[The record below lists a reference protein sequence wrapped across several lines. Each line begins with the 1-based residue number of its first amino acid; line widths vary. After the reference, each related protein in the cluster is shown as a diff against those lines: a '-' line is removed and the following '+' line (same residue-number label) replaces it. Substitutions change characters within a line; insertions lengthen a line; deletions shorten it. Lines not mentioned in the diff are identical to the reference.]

1 MLEALFTSVIA
12 TEGIAVSSFLTCLA
26 GSLVLGALLAFV
38 FTYRSKTNYTKSF
51 VGTLLILPAV
61 VAIVIM
67 MVSGSIGTG
76 IAVAGTFSLGRFR
89 SIPGTARE
97 IGAIFLAMAVGLA
110 CGMGYLGFAAI
121 FAVVMGIVTLI
132 YNLTSLGEHSA
143 DSLDK
148 VLRITVPEDL
158 EYGAAF
164 GDVFSRYTTQANLI
178 GVKTTNLG
186 SLNRQTYSVRLKE
199 AGTEKA
205 LIDDLRVRNGNLEIN
220 MMVRG
225 AEEGETL

>member
-76 IAVAGTFSLGRFR
+76 IAVAGTFSLVRFR

-164 GDVFSRYTTQANLI
+164 GGVFSRYTTQANLI

-186 SLNRQTYSVRLKE
+186 SLNRLTYSVRLKE

>member
-1 MLEALFTSVIA
+1 MLESIFASVIA
-12 TEGIAVSSFLTCLA
+12 TEGIAVQSFLTCLF
-26 GSLVLGALLAFV
+26 GSLLMGAFLAFV
-38 FTYRSKTNYTKSF
+38 FTFKSKTTYSKSF

-76 IAVAGTFSLGRFR
+76 IAVAGTFSLVRFR

-121 FAVVMGIVTLI
+121 FAVVMGLVTAL
-132 YNLTSLGEHSA
+132 YNYSSLGEHSSTDA
-143 DSLDK
+143 DK

-164 GDVFSRYTTQANLI
+164 KEVFEHYTTDAKLV

-186 SLNRQTYSVRLKE
+186 SLNRLTYAVHMKDTDR
-199 AGTEKA
+199 EKDF
-205 LIDDLRVRNGNLEIN
+205 IDALRVRNGNLEIN
-220 MMVRG
+220 MMLRG
-225 AEEGETL
+225 AQEGETL

>member
-76 IAVAGTFSLGRFR
+76 IAVAGTFSLVRFR

-186 SLNRQTYSVRLKE
+186 SLNRLTYSVRLKE
-199 AGTEKA
+199 ASTEKA

>member
-12 TEGIAVSSFLTCLA
+12 TEGIAVSSFLACLA

-76 IAVAGTFSLGRFR
+76 IAVAGTFSLVRFR

-186 SLNRQTYSVRLKE
+186 SLNRLTYSVRLKE

>member
-61 VAIVIM
+61 VAIVIV
-67 MVSGSIGTG
+67 MVSGSNGTG
-76 IAVAGTFSLGRFR
+76 IAVAGTFSLVRFR

-121 FAVVMGIVTLI
+121 FAVVMGIVTLF

-186 SLNRQTYSVRLKE
+186 SLNRLTYSVRLKE

>member
-76 IAVAGTFSLGRFR
+76 IAVAGTFSLVRFR

-186 SLNRQTYSVRLKE
+186 SLNRLTYSVRLKE

-205 LIDDLRVRNGNLEIN
+205 LIHDLRVRNGNLEIN

>member
-1 MLEALFTSVIA
+1 MLEELFSSVIA
-12 TEGIAVSSFLTCLA
+12 SEGIAVSSFLTCLL
-26 GSLVLGALLAFV
+26 GSLLMGAFLAFV
-38 FTYRSKTNYTKSF
+38 FTYKSKTTYTKSF

-76 IAVAGTFSLGRFR
+76 IAVAGTFSLVRFR

-121 FAVVMGIVTLI
+121 FAVVMGIVTLF

-186 SLNRQTYSVRLKE
+186 SLNRLTYSVRLKE

>member
-76 IAVAGTFSLGRFR
+76 IAVAGTFSLVRFR

-186 SLNRQTYSVRLKE
+186 SLNRLTYSVRLKE

-205 LIDDLRVRNGNLEIN
+205 LIDDLRVRNGNPEIN

>member
-76 IAVAGTFSLGRFR
+76 IAVAGTFSLVRFR

-186 SLNRQTYSVRLKE
+186 SLNRLSYNIRLKE

>member
-1 MLEALFTSVIA
+1 MLEELFTSVIA

-76 IAVAGTFSLGRFR
+76 IAVA
-89 SIPGTARE
+89 GTARE

-186 SLNRQTYSVRLKE
+186 SLNRLTYSVRLKE

>member
-1 MLEALFTSVIA
+1 MLEELFTSVIA

-38 FTYRSKTNYTKSF
+38 
-51 VGTLLILPAV
+51 
-61 VAIVIM
+61 IVIM

-76 IAVAGTFSLGRFR
+76 IAVAGTFSLVRFR

-186 SLNRQTYSVRLKE
+186 SLNRLTYSVRLKE

>member
-1 MLEALFTSVIA
+1 MLEELFSSVIA
-12 TEGIAVSSFLTCLA
+12 SEGIAVSSFLTCLL
-26 GSLVLGALLAFV
+26 GSLLMGAFLAFV
-38 FTYRSKTNYTKSF
+38 FTYKSKTTYTKSF

-76 IAVAGTFSLGRFR
+76 IAVAGTFSLVRFR

-110 CGMGYLGFAAI
+110 CIFAA
-121 FAVVMGIVTLI
+121 VLGIVTLL
-132 YNLTSLGEHSA
+132 YNLSSLGEHSS

-158 EYGAAF
+158 EYKSAF
-164 GDVFSRYTTQANLI
+164 GDVFEQYTSEASLI

-186 SLNRQTYSVRLKE
+186 SLNRLTYSVRLKE
-199 AGTEKA
+199 AGTEKD

-225 AEEGETL
+225 TGEGETL

>member
-76 IAVAGTFSLGRFR
+76 IAVAGTFSLVRFR

-148 VLRITVPEDL
+148 VLRSTVPEDL

-164 GDVFSRYTTQANLI
+164 GDVFSRSTTQANLI

-186 SLNRQTYSVRLKE
+186 SLNRLTYSVRLKE

>member
-1 MLEALFTSVIA
+1 MLEELFTSVIA

-76 IAVAGTFSLGRFR
+76 IAVAGTFSLVRFR

-158 EYGAAF
+158 EYGAAC

-186 SLNRQTYSVRLKE
+186 SLNRLTYSVRLKE

>member
-1 MLEALFTSVIA
+1 MLEELFTSVIA

-51 VGTLLILPAV
+51 VGILLILPAV

-76 IAVAGTFSLGRFR
+76 IAVAGTFSLVRFR

-121 FAVVMGIVTLI
+121 FAVVMGIVTLF

-186 SLNRQTYSVRLKE
+186 SLNRLTYSVRLKE

>member
-76 IAVAGTFSLGRFR
+76 IAVAGTFSLVRFR

-178 GVKTTNLG
+178 GVKTMNLG
-186 SLNRQTYSVRLKE
+186 SLNRLTYSVRLKE

>member
-1 MLEALFTSVIA
+1 MLEELFTSVIA

-76 IAVAGTFSLGRFR
+76 IAVAGTFSLVRFR

-121 FAVVMGIVTLI
+121 FAVVMGIVTLF

-186 SLNRQTYSVRLKE
+186 SLNRLTYSVRLKE
-199 AGTEKA
+199 AGTEKV

>member
-1 MLEALFTSVIA
+1 VLEALFTSVIA

-76 IAVAGTFSLGRFR
+76 IAVAGTFSLVRFR

-186 SLNRQTYSVRLKE
+186 SLNRLTYSVRLKG

>member
-76 IAVAGTFSLGRFR
+76 IAVAGTFSLVRFR

-186 SLNRQTYSVRLKE
+186 SLNRLTYSVRLKE

-205 LIDDLRVRNGNLEIN
+205 LIDGLRVRNGNLEIN

>member
-1 MLEALFTSVIA
+1 MLEELFTSVIA

-26 GSLVLGALLAFV
+26 GSLVLGAILAFV
-38 FTYRSKTNYTKSF
+38 FTYKSKTDYTKSF

-76 IAVAGTFSLGRFR
+76 IAVAGTFSLVRFR

-186 SLNRQTYSVRLKE
+186 SLNRLTYSVRLKE

-220 MMVRG
+220 MMVRD

>member
-1 MLEALFTSVIA
+1 VLEELFTSVIA
-12 TEGIAVSSFLTCLA
+12 TEGFAVSSFLTCLA

-76 IAVAGTFSLGRFR
+76 IAVAGTFSLVRFR

-121 FAVVMGIVTLI
+121 FAVVMGIVTLF

-186 SLNRQTYSVRLKE
+186 SLNRLTYSVRLKE

>member
-76 IAVAGTFSLGRFR
+76 IAVAGTFSLVRFR

-186 SLNRQTYSVRLKE
+186 SLNRLTYSVRLKE
-199 AGTEKA
+199 AGSEKA

>member
-1 MLEALFTSVIA
+1 MLEELFTSVIA

-26 GSLVLGALLAFV
+26 GSLVLGAILAFV
-38 FTYRSKTNYTKSF
+38 FTYKSKTDYTKSF

-76 IAVAGTFSLGRFR
+76 IAVAGTFSLVRFR

-97 IGAIFLAMAVGLA
+97 ISAIFLAMAVGLA

-121 FAVVMGIVTLI
+121 FTAVMG
-132 YNLTSLGEHSA
+132 HSS

-148 VLRITVPEDL
+148 LVRITVPEDL
-158 EYGAAF
+158 EYGTAF
-164 GDVFSRYTTQANLI
+164 ADLFDRYTTEAKLV

-186 SLNRQTYSVRLKE
+186 SLNRLSYNIRLKE

-225 AEEGETL
+225 AGEGETL

>member
-76 IAVAGTFSLGRFR
+76 IAVAGTFSLVRFR

-164 GDVFSRYTTQANLI
+164 GDVFSRYTTQTNLI

-186 SLNRQTYSVRLKE
+186 SLNRLTYSVRLKE

>member
-1 MLEALFTSVIA
+1 MLEELFTSVIA

-76 IAVAGTFSLGRFR
+76 IAVAGTFSLVRFR

-121 FAVVMGIVTLI
+121 FAVVMGIVTLF

-158 EYGAAF
+158 DTDGEDHISDSLRYFCMARPLAAPK
-164 GDVFSRYTTQANLI
+164 AK
-178 GVKTTNLG
+178 VKDEWASNPAHLF
-186 SLNRQTYSVRLKE
+186 LDINREDLVR
-199 AGTEKA
+199 
-205 LIDDLRVRNGNLEIN
+205 R
-220 MMVRG
+220 
-225 AEEGETL
+225 

>member
-76 IAVAGTFSLGRFR
+76 IAVAGTFSLVRFR

-178 GVKTTNLG
+178 GVKATNLG
-186 SLNRQTYSVRLKE
+186 SLNRLTYSVRLKE

>member
-1 MLEALFTSVIA
+1 MLEELFSSVIA
-12 TEGIAVSSFLTCLA
+12 SEGIAVSSFLTCLL
-26 GSLVLGALLAFV
+26 GSLLMGAFLAFV
-38 FTYRSKTNYTKSF
+38 FTYKSKTTYTKSF

-76 IAVAGTFSLGRFR
+76 IAVAGTFSLVRFR

-121 FAVVMGIVTLI
+121 FAAVLGIVTLL
-132 YNLTSLGEHSA
+132 YNLSSLGEHSS

-158 EYGAAF
+158 EYKSAF
-164 GDVFSRYTTQANLI
+164 GDVFEQYTSEASLI

-186 SLNRQTYSVRLKE
+186 SLNRLAYSVRLKE
-199 AGTEKA
+199 AGTEKD

-225 AEEGETL
+225 TGEGETL

>member
-76 IAVAGTFSLGRFR
+76 IAVAGTFSLVRFR

-97 IGAIFLAMAVGLA
+97 IGMLFLAMGAGLIA
-110 CGMGYLGFAAI
+110 GMGYLGFSFL
-121 FAVVMGIVTLI
+121 FAVVLGGISML
-132 YNLTSLGEHSA
+132 YSHLDLGTSRNAAKYKSV
-143 DSLDK
+143 K
-148 VLRITVPEDL
+148 ITIPEDL
-158 EYGAAF
+158 DYSG
-164 GDVFSRYTTQANLI
+164 VFDDLFKKYTTRYELVQ
-178 GVKTTNLG
+178 VKSTNLG
-186 SLNRQTYSVRLKE
+186 SMFRLTYDVTLKDPKK
-199 AGTEKA
+199 EKEF
-205 LIDDLRVRNGNLEIN
+205 IDQLRCRNGNLEIS
-220 MMVRG
+220 MSMQSTDSR
-225 AEEGETL
+225 EFL

>member
-76 IAVAGTFSLGRFR
+76 IAVAGTFSLVRFR

-121 FAVVMGIVTLI
+121 FAVVMGIVTMI

-186 SLNRQTYSVRLKE
+186 SLNRLTYSVRLKE

>member
-1 MLEALFTSVIA
+1 M
-12 TEGIAVSSFLTCLA
+12 
-26 GSLVLGALLAFV
+26 

-76 IAVAGTFSLGRFR
+76 IAVAGTFSLVRFR

-121 FAVVMGIVTLI
+121 FAVVMGIVTLF

-186 SLNRQTYSVRLKE
+186 SLNRLTYSVRLKE